1 MFRLLIFRRVRVVL
15 EGIMNE
21 RREHLLI
28 AADLVDRAM
37 AEAEKAGYS
46 VAIEKL
52 RVVHQHLIK
61 LVSYLETGEIK

>member
-1 MFRLLIFRRVRVVL
+1 MALAK
-15 EGIMNE
+15 NE

-37 AEAEKAGYS
+37 AEVEKAGYS

-52 RVVHQHLIK
+52 RAVHQYLIK